1 MSFMIFQW
9 LLAYGL
15 HFSVGR
21 VAEINLSSR
30 LVGIC
35 AILRTRP
42 SASESRLSGRAPK
55 EEETPM
61 GPAAVWETPSMC
73 GVVRLECPALRHVQ
87 SFVVLASL
95 VKASEAEEKCQ
106 RLLWLLQDV

>member
-15 HFSVGR
+15 YFFVGR

-35 AILRTRP
+35 AILRQTFR
-42 SASESRLSGRAPK
+42 RLSRASRGAAEGGGKPD
-55 EEETPM
+55 
-61 GPAAVWETPSMC
+61 GPAAIWETPSMC
-73 GVVRLECPALRHVQ
+73 GVVGLCG
-87 SFVVLASL
+87 
-95 VKASEAEEKCQ
+95 
-106 RLLWLLQDV
+106 